1 MKDTATS
8 VGKLLW
14 SFLGINIIAGLFF
27 GAESMFTLI
36 AGYLFV
42 FYVAYRDK
50 VFSLENVQKPEKIQ
64 IFQMA
69 AVVFAMI
76 LTTITIS
83 RFMVPL
89 IEKMGLHQDN
99 SGYAAALG
107 SGWKLFL
114 LTVILAPLAE
124 ELLFRGIILKRLRPY
139 GEAVAVLATAILFA
153 MQHTFIIQVGHTFL
167 SGIILAV
174 VTLKFGLLWSIMIH
188 ALNNFLAVF
197 AINAVQN
204 EISWLMSTIDVVYVV
219 LGLLSLIYLFRL
231 LYSKR
236 THMQE
241 WWQEHK
247 PESGLWRQF
256 FINGWLTPIVLLHVF
271 LIVFMLFV
279 PMAMPIEM

>member
-1 MKDTATS
+1 MKSTSSS

-14 SFLGINIIAGLFF
+14 SFFGISIIAGLIF

-42 FYVAYRDK
+42 FYVAYREK
-50 VFSLENVQKPEKIQ
+50 VFSLENVQNPEKKQ
-64 IFQMA
+64 ILKMV

-76 LTTITIS
+76 LTTITSS
-83 RFMVPL
+83 RLLEPL
-89 IEKMGLHQDN
+89 IHEMGLHQDS

-139 GEAVAVLATAILFA
+139 GEAFAVLATAILFA
-153 MQHTFIIQVGHTFL
+153 IQHTFIIQVGHTFL

-174 VTLKFGLLWSIMIH
+174 VTLKFGLLWSILIH

-204 EISWLMSTIDVVYVV
+204 EISWLMSTIDVVYVGV
-219 LGLLSLIYLFRL
+219 GILSLIYLFRL

-256 FINGWLTPIVLLHVF
+256 LINGWLTPIVLLHVF